1 MTIQHEMAMQYRINE
16 RVVNGALAEILT
28 ESANLSLVSEAT
40 ASGTGGAAPDFLIRP
55 HYSQNRSVAIEAK
68 VGTSTVQ
75 RNAAIADA
83 QQRLADTPNVYAAI
97 ALCYPDHIANAHD
110 HSEMIKELEG
120 SRLHFVEV
128 TESGPVGEWHKGFA
142 LDLATAIIYAG
153 EGIAQSLANSLNN
166 AIELAMRSL
175 SDVNRQLI
183 AEALELP
190 GKPLMMAGKQAVNEY
205 GNPMY
210 DYSNAA
216 KIGCLMLL
224 NGIMM
229 QSRLVESGVFAK
241 RGIKVPTPEVCMA
254 DDTPQIPFIEAWKT
268 IREIDY
274 HPIYDAALQTLLSLS
289 DPWSV
294 KRVLTA
300 LYDGASRVVSNVA
313 EIRSDL
319 AGRIYHR
326 LLDTA
331 RFDGSFYTS
340 TPAAILLA
348 RLALTSDLIDW
359 SDPEEIIKLR
369 ICDPACGT
377 GTLLMAAA
385 QVCRERHLVTN
396 GNGSTDELMHLHMV
410 EDVLNGMDINL
421 SAVHLAASM
430 LTLANPNVDFN
441 RMGIYRVRFGVERNK
456 GANGSKSWL
465 GSLEMLQGIDSR
477 LQFPDHERSDGE
489 PAYPDLRNLCDVVIM
504 NPPFTRDSLRHDQLS
519 SEDQSEMKK
528 AEAKLLNEHPDGKA
542 VHRSTASTMFNLL
555 GDYLAKDESAV
566 LARVMPA
573 TEGVGTSAQPMRKL
587 LNQKW
592 HIETVITS
600 HDPRRIFF
608 SEDTS
613 ITETLMVARRRE
625 RNAEP
630 KPTKFINLARNPG
643 TAFEALGLA
652 KAIEEDDLINWG
664 ITQWNPATA
673 MSDGDWLPM
682 LFYDPSLTS
691 AVRMLRDGLNSKLK
705 KLGDIAQIGPDD
717 LTKAQAFSRTSSRQ
731 SENMMA
737 LWYHKSEKRTA
748 MRAEP
753 DQMITARRGKE
764 HIAQRWWDRRSNLLI
779 ANRLYPVRNAT
790 PIVFLD
796 TPVIGSA
803 WMPVTPNDCEGLDKH
818 QIMKA
823 WCVWGNSSAGLVSF
837 IGISQRKLTYPEF
850 SMVGLR
856 SLPFPDPESNL
867 DAIAALAE
875 VYDNLRDS
883 TLLPLPQA
891 NECDTRLA
899 IDTAVANAL
908 GNGLDDIHSWRRL
921 IAIEPNVCQKPAIM
935 DG

>member
-1 MTIQHEMAMQYRINE
+1 M
-16 RVVNGALAEILT
+16 
-28 ESANLSLVSEAT
+28 
-40 ASGTGGAAPDFLIRP
+40 
-55 HYSQNRSVAIEAK
+55 
-68 VGTSTVQ
+68 
-75 RNAAIADA
+75 
-83 QQRLADTPNVYAAI
+83 
-97 ALCYPDHIANAHD
+97 
-110 HSEMIKELEG
+110 
-120 SRLHFVEV
+120 
-128 TESGPVGEWHKGFA
+128 
-142 LDLATAIIYAG
+142 
-153 EGIAQSLANSLNN
+153 
-166 AIELAMRSL
+166 
-175 SDVNRQLI
+175 
-183 AEALELP
+183 
-190 GKPLMMAGKQAVNEY
+190 
-205 GNPMY
+205 
-210 DYSNAA
+210 
-216 KIGCLMLL
+216 
-224 NGIMM
+224 
-229 QSRLVESGVFAK
+229 
-241 RGIKVPTPEVCMA
+241 
-254 DDTPQIPFIEAWKT
+254 
-268 IREIDY
+268 
-274 HPIYDAALQTLLSLS
+274 
-289 DPWSV
+289 

-430 LTLANPNVDFN
+430 LTLAHPNVDFN

-691 AVRMLRDGLNSKLK
+691 AVRMLRDGLNGL
-705 KLGDIAQIGPDD
+705 LRPIGDMARVSPPGQGVREVF
-717 LTKAQAFSRTSSRQ
+717 TKANTRQ
-731 SENMMA
+731 SPDMRA
-737 LWYHKSEKRTA
+737 LWQHKSDERTT

-753 DQMITARRGKE
+753 DRMVAPKRGKE
-764 HIAQRWWDRRSNLLI
+764 NTAERYWEQRSNLLL
-779 ANRLYPVRNAT
+779 ANRLYQFTAAT
-790 PIVFLD
+790 PAVFSD
-796 TPVIGSA
+796 TPIIGSA
-803 WMPVTPNDCEGLDKH
+803 WIPVTPNEFDTDST
-818 QIMKA
+818 QVMKA
-823 WCVWGNSSAGLVSF
+823 WCAWCNSSAGILSF
-837 IGISQRKLTYPEF
+837 MAISQRKLTYPSF
-850 SMVGLR
+850 SIDGLR
-856 SLPFPDPESNL
+856 SLPFPDPETNP
-867 DAIAALAE
+867 DAIVALAE

-883 TLLPLPQA
+883 KLLPLPQA

-921 IAIEPNVCQKPAIM
+921 IAIEPNVCQKPATM